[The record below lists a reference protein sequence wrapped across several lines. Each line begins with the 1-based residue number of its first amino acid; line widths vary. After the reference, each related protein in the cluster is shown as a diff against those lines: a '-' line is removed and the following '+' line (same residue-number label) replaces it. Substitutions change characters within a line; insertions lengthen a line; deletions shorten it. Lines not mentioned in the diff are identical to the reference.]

1 MMRNELAFI
10 PDNISAISYA
20 SLQMQPTM
28 QHEMHEFQADSTDNL
43 VEEILRQRAERLQK
57 EDEKM

>member
-28 QHEMHEFQADSTDNL
+28 QHDMP
-43 VEEILRQRAERLQK
+43 
-57 EDEKM
+57 